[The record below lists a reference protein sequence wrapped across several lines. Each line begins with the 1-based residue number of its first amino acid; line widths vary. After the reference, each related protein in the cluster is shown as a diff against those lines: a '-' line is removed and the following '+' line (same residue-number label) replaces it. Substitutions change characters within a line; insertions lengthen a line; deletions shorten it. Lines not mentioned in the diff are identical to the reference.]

1 MADERRPPGPRPPSA
16 TPRLAP
22 RPASSAPPPRPTP
35 PSLRDRLASLPRVLP
50 RASAGPRGGAPSSR
64 PSTQSLPWSKLL
76 LWPVGASAAITLL
89 RLVGER
95 RGWSAD
101 YFSRLPGGGLAP
113 IGITWLVPA
122 IGLWVGWTL
131 ERAGHRPTDAGR
143 AVWQP
148 VAGLAAGWG
157 LAALL
162 GRLLHAG
169 WTPNFVLWAVASLAA
184 AATAIAAWPAAGRA
198 LLAYAAAA
206 RGLVVVVMAFAIARR
221 WGTHYDAAPPGFPM
235 MPRLP
240 RFLLTGLLPQAT
252 IWIAFT
258 VALGVAF
265 AAAGWYAA
273 RRYDEARGT

>member
-1 MADERRPPGPRPPSA
+1 MADERRPPGPRPPSPA
-16 TPRLAP
+16 AP
-22 RPASSAPPPRPTP
+22 RPATPAAPPRPAAP
-35 PSLRDRLASLPRVLP
+35 GLRERLASLPRVLP
-50 RASAGPRGGAPSSR
+50 RPPAGPRSGAPSSR
-64 PSTQSLPWSKLL
+64 PSTQSVPWSKLL

-89 RLVGER
+89 RLVGEM

-131 ERAGHRPTDAGR
+131 ERAGHRPADAGR

-148 VAGLAAGWG
+148 LAGLAAGWG

-162 GRLLHAG
+162 GRLLHTD
-169 WTPNFVLWAVASLAA
+169 WTPNFVLWAVASIAA
-184 AATAIAAWPAAGRA
+184 VAAAIAAWPAAGRA

-221 WGTHYDAAPPGFPM
+221 WGTHYDAPPPGFPM
-235 MPRLP
+235 MPRLR

-258 VALGVAF
+258 VAIGVAL
-265 AAAGWYAA
+265 AAVGWYAA